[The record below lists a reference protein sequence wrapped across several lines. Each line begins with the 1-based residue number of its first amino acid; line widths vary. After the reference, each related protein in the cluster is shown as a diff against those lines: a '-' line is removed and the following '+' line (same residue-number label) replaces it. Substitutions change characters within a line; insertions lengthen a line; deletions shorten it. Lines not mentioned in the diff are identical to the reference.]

1 MEVRWEPAARPA
13 RPRRWVSAARVSM
26 WRERGS
32 SVSSQWRSSM
42 RPRSAAS
49 SARVRTERAPSSMV
63 RSKWGMPPTTSTPM
77 SRARVRFCEA
87 GRGAEEAV
95 LGEGDELEVEV
106 GGDLG
111 ADVEEG
117 LDAEEAVVGGVDVA
131 ADGEEA
137 HGDGPVAV
145 GQRAVADFLDGG
157 DGAELAPEGDAF
169 EQRAGGVDAGE
180 AVGEGRV
187 HVEVGVDEG
196 RGDEVAG
203 GVDGA
208 AGARRRGG
216 RWRRWCRR

>member
-1 MEVRWEPAARPA
+1 
-13 RPRRWVSAARVSM
+13 
-26 WRERGS
+26 
-32 SVSSQWRSSM
+32 
-42 RPRSAAS
+42 
-49 SARVRTERAPSSMV
+49 MV
-63 RSKWGMPPTTSTPM
+63 RSKWGMPPTTSTPQVEG
-77 SRARVRFCEA
+77 AGEVGEA
-87 GRGAEEAV
+87 GLGAEEAV

-117 LDAEEAVVGGVDVA
+117 LDAEEAVVAGVDVA

-157 DGAELAPEGDAF
+157 DLAELAPEGDAF

-208 AGARRRGG
+208 VGLRVEAADGGDGVAGDADVGLGAVGEGAALDEEVEGHQRSPRL
-216 RWRRWCRR
+216 

>member
-1 MEVRWEPAARPA
+1 MLGEGADGAGALLHGALEVGDAADDVDA
-13 RPRRWVSAARVSM
+13 QVEGAGEV
-26 WRERGS
+26 G
-32 SVSSQWRSSM
+32 
-42 RPRSAAS
+42 
-49 SARVRTERAPSSMV
+49 
-63 RSKWGMPPTTSTPM
+63 
-77 SRARVRFCEA
+77 EA

-95 LGEGDELEVEV
+95 LREGDELEVEV

-111 ADVEEG
+111 ADVEQG

-145 GQRAVADFLDGG
+145 GERAVADFLDGG
-157 DGAELAPEGDAF
+157 DLAELAPEGDAF
-169 EQRAGGVDAGE
+169 EEGAGGVDAGE
-180 AVGEGRV
+180 AVGERRV

-208 AGARRRGG
+208 VGLGVEAADGGDGVAGDADVGAGAVGEGAALDEEVEGHQRSPRL
-216 RWRRWCRR
+216 